1 MLKHSGTNRRFK
13 MLAPLALV
21 ALLIGGTQAALVV
34 ADGDTAKTDP
44 VEVVEVQTVDT
55 FNTAA
60 E

>member
-1 MLKHSGTNRRFK
+1 

>member
-1 MLKHSGTNRRFK
+1 
-13 MLAPLALV
+13 MLAPLAIV

-34 ADGDTAKTDP
+34 SDGDVAKTDQ
-44 VEVVEVQTVDT
+44 VEVVEVQTAET